1 MMDKGTYMKKFAMW
15 TAIGTAVALLI
26 IGLCFGKVIEE
37 SLFAEIAKW
46 AVVGLFLIVIM
57 EVFAFTISQV
67 CYEFFYKRPLLKKGQ
82 EEPKDED

>member
-15 TAIGTAVALLI
+15 TAIGTAAVLLI

-46 AVVGLFLIVIM
+46 VVVGLFLICIM
-57 EVFAFTISQV
+57 EVFAFTLSQV
-67 CYEFFYKRPLLKKGQ
+67 CYEFFYRRPLLKK
-82 EEPKDED
+82 EKEKENKK

>member
-15 TAIGTAVALLI
+15 TAIGTAAVLLV

-46 AVVGLFLIVIM
+46 VVVGLFLICIM
-57 EVFAFTISQV
+57 EVFAFTLSQL
-67 CYEFFYKRPLLKKGQ
+67 CYEFFYRRPLLKK
-82 EEPKDED
+82 EKEKEKKK

>member
-15 TAIGTAVALLI
+15 TAIGTAAVLLI

-46 AVVGLFLIVIM
+46 VVVGLFLICIM
-57 EVFAFTISQV
+57 EVFAFTLSQL
-67 CYEFFYKRPLLKKGQ
+67 CYEFFYRRPLLKK
-82 EEPKDED
+82 EKEKEKKK